1 MRGGHRALGSFPL
14 LSRPAQLQPETPA
27 LGLSKKGNLSFSDSP
42 PVRELKW
49 EPLGSYF
56 PPQGERAISLYR
68 FLPERSSRERKKK
81 KTTFSILLNVSI
93 NVVAALLSQDLSG
106 NGLTGWSLKLALVED
121 LGGEE
126 K

>member
-1 MRGGHRALGSFPL
+1 M
-14 LSRPAQLQPETPA
+14 
-27 LGLSKKGNLSFSDSP
+27 SFSDSP

-56 PPQGERAISLYR
+56 PPQGERAISLHR

-81 KTTFSILLNVSI
+81 KKKTFSTLLNVSI
-93 NVVAALLSQDLSG
+93 NVFAALLSQDLSG

-126 K
+126 E